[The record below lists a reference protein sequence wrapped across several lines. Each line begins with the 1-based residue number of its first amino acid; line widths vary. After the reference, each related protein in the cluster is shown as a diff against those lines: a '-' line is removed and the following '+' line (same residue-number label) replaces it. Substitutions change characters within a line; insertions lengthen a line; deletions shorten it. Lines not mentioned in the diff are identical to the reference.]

1 MEDTKTVTVDKS
13 SINPGGGVGSGNRD
27 RSKSRSRTKPNKG
40 LTRKHLLKK
49 LKKLSMKYPLTTDKE
64 HSASGSSLS
73 KQNKEDIDTCEV
85 NDQFKDS
92 LHALDELVKHYHT
105 RKRKKLNKGN
115 VNNDMTRESDVVNSN
130 NTNIL
135 ETNYDDYGKDS
146 NQHSNRFKSLDGK
159 HNITPRSN
167 SGTHQGDKSPSYGCL
182 KFGNKP
188 TFRQLNKTKKNKSI
202 LFPRSSMCDVVSI
215 GDIDAKLQSRKE
227 LLSDVR
233 NQVQSEL
240 KHAVEKK
247 VESNKESIQSG
258 GDGGGIPTISNLV
271 PNPLMNTGSN
281 IVSNLSIPS
290 KPKKILHRV
299 KKTRKVGKKG
309 NKVVILIDNNK
320 TRKKK
325 ADEIVELNNM
335 PLSKVKAYLRSKMLI
350 KSVCTAPEHILR
362 EMMKSAILS
371 GDVKNHPD
379 SVTVD
384 HYVDRGKVNE
394 ENDFLFSI

>member
-1 MEDTKTVTVDKS
+1 MENTKTVTVDKS
-13 SINPGGGVGSGNRD
+13 SIIPGNGGGKRD
-27 RSKSRSRTKPNKG
+27 KSKSRSRSKPSKG

-49 LKKLSMKYPLTTDKE
+49 LKKLSMKYPLATEKE
-64 HSASGSSLS
+64 GS
-73 KQNKEDIDTCEV
+73 NKEDDSINSHLEDIDTCEV

-105 RKRKKLNKGN
+105 RKRKKLNKDN
-115 VNNDMTRESDVVNSN
+115 VNHDKT
-130 NTNIL
+130 TNIL
-135 ETNYDDYGKDS
+135 ETNYDDYGKNDDQYS
-146 NQHSNRFKSLDGK
+146 SEFKSLDKK

-167 SGTHQGDKSPSYGCL
+167 SGSHQGDKSPSYGCL
-182 KFGNKP
+182 KFGSKP

-202 LFPRSSMCDVVSI
+202 LFPKSNMCDVVSI
-215 GDIDAKLQSRKE
+215 GEIDNKLQSRKE
-227 LLSDVR
+227 LLADVR
-233 NQVQSEL
+233 NQVQNEL
-240 KHAVEKK
+240 KHAVEQKA
-247 VESNKESIQSG
+247 EDTKESSHVG
-258 GDGGGIPTISNLV
+258 GGGGGIPSISNPV
-271 PNPLMNTGSN
+271 PNPVMNTASN

-350 KSVCTAPEHILR
+350 KSVCTAPEHVLR
-362 EMMKSAILS
+362 EMMKNAILS

-384 HYVDRGKVNE
+384 HYVDRDKVNE

>member
-13 SINPGGGVGSGNRD
+13 SIAPGGSGGSGNRD
-27 RSKSRSRTKPNKG
+27 RSKSRSRIKPSKG

-49 LKKLSMKYPLTTDKE
+49 LKKLSMKYPLATEKENSDKPI
-64 HSASGSSLS
+64 G
-73 KQNKEDIDTCEV
+73 EDIDTYEV

-115 VNNDMTRESDVVNSN
+115 IHGDVTRDSGIVNERT
-130 NTNIL
+130 TNVL
-135 ETNYDDYGKDS
+135 ETNYDDLGKDS
-146 NQHSNRFKSLDGK
+146 NQHSNGVKSLDGK
-159 HNITPRSN
+159 HNITPRSS
-167 SGTHQGDKSPSYGCL
+167 SGSHQGDKSPSYGCL
-182 KFGNKP
+182 KFGSKP
-188 TFRQLNKTKKNKSI
+188 TYRQLNKTKKNKSI
-202 LFPRSSMCDVVSI
+202 LFPKSNLCNVVSI
-215 GDIDAKLQSRKE
+215 GDIDDKLQSRKE
-227 LLSDVR
+227 LLVDVR
-233 NQVQSEL
+233 NQVQNEL
-240 KHAVEKK
+240 KQAVEKK
-247 VESNKESIQSG
+247 VEDTKESSHVG
-258 GDGGGIPTISNLV
+258 GGGGGIPSISNPV
-271 PNPLMNTGSN
+271 PNPVMNTASN

-350 KSVCTAPEHILR
+350 KSVCTAPEHVLR
-362 EMMKSAILS
+362 EMMKNAILS

-384 HYVDRGKVNE
+384 HYLDRGKVNE